1 MTLDKFVN
9 QNAFVTALDGGAR
22 GSIVVHQNAVIAI
35 LTAGA
40 IDNYLAHEYESPVRT
55 MGDIGLGGSPTTG
68 LVVIYCEEFGHRN
81 ELKSYSRHNLPDCQ
95 VEQPY
100 KHPLRHKA

>member
-1 MTLDKFVN
+1 MTLDNFVN
-9 QNAFVTALDGGAR
+9 HSAFTALDAGAR
-22 GSIVVHQNAVIAI
+22 GSIVVHQNAVIGI

-100 KHPLRHKA
+100 KHPLRRKA